1 MINKL
6 KELLDKN
13 PNVSEELIDR
23 FECRIMGVINTFDIT
38 LLNHDYTYS
47 KSVVNKDVGAGCVF
61 PIDTEGNVYLE
72 TQYRFNLRDLL
83 LELPAGRCDEGE
95 SYFDCAKRELKE
107 ETGLTSNNI
116 IGEYDY
122 YIQADFTD
130 EELGS
135 FLALDVAIDGEQEL
149 DHDESVNVIKMP
161 LDVCEELIKRNIL
174 IDERTIISYGL
185 AKLFHDVKIPNT
197 PNKEEIID
205 KVKNKIEEDKE
216 KLKEEEVDISYTYPC
231 EFGFVQDHIVKT
243 SKMINTRRECMYMK
257 AGKIVIPVSKNGK
270 IGLKVKYMPA
280 IKKNSV
286 QLPVYEEFSSEC
298 KFQEFGKLATAIGY
312 ANDMQELYL
321 LKDIEET
328 ENYLWCTVDEIKE
341 VIKEQMIKDGKVLAA
356 LLKYLSI

>member
-6 KELLDKN
+6 KKLLDKN
-13 PNVSEELIDR
+13 PNISEELIDR
-23 FECRIMGVINTFDIT
+23 FECRIMGVVNTYDIT

-47 KSVVNKDVGAGCVF
+47 KSVVNKEVGAGCVL
-61 PIDTEGNVYLE
+61 PIDLDGNVYLE

-107 ETGLTSNNI
+107 ETGLTSENI

-135 FLALDVAIDGEQEL
+135 FLALDVVLCGEQEL

-161 LDVCEELIKRNIL
+161 LDICEELIRRNIL

-185 AKLFHDVKIPNT
+185 AKLLYNIEIPST
-197 PNKEEIID
+197 LNKEEFID
-205 KVKNKIEEDKE
+205 KIKNKIEEDKE

-231 EFGFVQDHIVKT
+231 EFGFIQDHIVKT

-257 AGKIVIPVSKNGK
+257 SGKIVIPVSKAGK
-270 IGLKVKYMPA
+270 IGLKIKYMPA
-280 IKKNSV
+280 IRQNAI
-286 QLPVYEEFSSEC
+286 QLPLYEEFNSEC
-298 KFQEFGKLATAIGY
+298 NLEEFGMLATAIGY
-312 ANDMQELYL
+312 ANDMQKLYL
-321 LKDIEET
+321 LKNLEET
-328 ENYLWCTVDEIKE
+328 EKYIWCTNDEIKE
-341 VIKEQMIKDGKVLAA
+341 IIKERMIKDGKVLAA
-356 LLKYLSI
+356 LLKYMSI